1 MISPMR
7 SKKISLSTARSMVCA
22 IGMLEISM
30 RLQNRMR
37 ILILLGGSPLLK
49 YELSVLQ
56 PGDVLSRGFLMLLSV

>member
-1 MISPMR
+1 
-7 SKKISLSTARSMVCA
+7 MVCA